1 MKAIKFFAIA
11 ILFSGVSVMASAQLN
26 NITSSSAT
34 ASSSATII
42 KPIKIVKD
50 LDLTFGTI
58 ATSSAAGTV
67 TIAADAVANPT
78 AADGVALAP
87 TTGTRQAA
95 KFTISGENNVNYGV
109 TMPATATLTRDG
121 GSETMTVTLSKN
133 LETKGNTLGASD
145 ATLYVGG
152 VLAVSAN
159 QVSGVYNGEF
169 AVTVQYE

>member
-11 ILFSGVSVMASAQLN
+11 ILFSGVSVMASAQVN

-67 TIAADAVANPT
+67 TIAHNAEANAT

-95 KFTISGENNVNYGV
+95 KFTISGENGVSYGV
-109 TMPATATLTRDG
+109 TMPATATLKRKD
-121 GSETMTVTLSKN
+121 GSEQMTVTLSKN
-133 LETKGNTLGASD
+133 LKTTANTLGASD

-152 VLAVSAN
+152 VLAVAAN
-159 QVSGVYNGEF
+159 QTSGLYNGEF
-169 AVTVQYE
+169 AITVQYE